1 MKNHILEIE
10 NRTQDLEGQI
20 EFLQKERKE
29 TIKRRTI
36 AEMLIPT
43 IKEIRT
49 MMMHE
54 NIPDS
59 YYTKAIINA
68 CLLHGHNNTI
78 SWEIA
83 DFNRAN
89 YPINFN
95 INILYQMESIIKN
108 KANVLNINYDT
119 LLELMLNKI
128 DSNEIEHDSIKT
140 FFGNRSHNNVS
151 FHSYLQSLCIID
163 TFNTNEKLCLEIL
176 YRHHFVDYY
185 YGGQ

>member
-1 MKNHILEIE
+1 
-10 NRTQDLEGQI
+10 
-20 EFLQKERKE
+20 
-29 TIKRRTI
+29 
-36 AEMLIPT
+36 MLTPT

-68 CLLHGHNNTI
+68 CLLHGHNHTI

-108 KANVLNINYDT
+108 IADGLNINYDT
-119 LLELMLNKI
+119 LLELMLKKI
-128 DSNEIEHDSIKT
+128 DRNEIEHDSIKT
-140 FFGNRSHNNVS
+140 FLRNRSANNVS
-151 FHSYLQSLCIID
+151 FRSYLQSLGIID
-163 TFNTNEKLCLEIL
+163 IFNTNEKLCLEIL
-176 YRHHFVDYY
+176 YRHHFIDY
-185 YGGQ
+185 YGG